1 ASTQAPAESIVKPA
15 PLEQAQEALPETA
28 GQLAGAGT
36 ANEVPLF
43 FIMALILALA
53 ALFGAFG
60 YPVLSRLIRRLFR

>member
-1 ASTQAPAESIVKPA
+1 
-15 PLEQAQEALPETA
+15 ALPETA

-53 ALFGAFG
+53 ALLGAFG
-60 YPVLSRLIRRLFR
+60 YPILSRLIRRLFR